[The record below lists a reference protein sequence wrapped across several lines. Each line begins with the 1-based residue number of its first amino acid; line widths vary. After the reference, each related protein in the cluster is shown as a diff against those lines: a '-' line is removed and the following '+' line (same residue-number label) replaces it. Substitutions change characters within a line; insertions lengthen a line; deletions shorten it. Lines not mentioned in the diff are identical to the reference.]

1 VKAPGACGAKL
12 GGKNVA
18 LEILEL
24 HHHAVLVPLDLVEKT
39 GTFYEEVLGLAK
51 DVGRSNIPHL
61 PGYFLDLPNDTQ
73 IHLLGGDGTTPSH
86 YATAPGQDPV
96 SHHVALA
103 VADVRKAEEELIRL
117 RVPYWILDNV
127 ASPELKQLFFRDP
140 AGNVIELHQIGRCR
154 CKASDRNFADSKRKA
169 ATPSK

>member
-1 VKAPGACGAKL
+1 
-12 GGKNVA
+12 VA

-39 GTFYEEVLGLAK
+39 GDFYAEVLGLAK
-51 DVGRSNIPHL
+51 DRGRSNIPHL

-73 IHLLGGDGTTPSH
+73 IHLLGRDGSAPSY
-86 YATAPGQDPV
+86 YATAPDQDPV

-103 VADVRKAEEELIRL
+103 VADVQKSEQELIRL
-117 RVPYWILDNV
+117 KIPFWRLDNV

-140 AGNVIELHQIGRCR
+140 AGNVIELHQIGKCR
-154 CKASDRNFADSKRKA
+154 CKASDRQFADSKRKA
-169 ATPSK
+169 AMPPK